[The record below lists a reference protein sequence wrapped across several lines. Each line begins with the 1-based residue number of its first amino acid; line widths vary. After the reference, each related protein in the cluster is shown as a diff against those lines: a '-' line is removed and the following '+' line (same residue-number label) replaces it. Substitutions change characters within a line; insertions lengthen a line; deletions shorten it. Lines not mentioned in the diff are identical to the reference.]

1 LGQAVQ
7 LWGQSFQVVGVS
19 ARVDEASLGDE
30 GRPAFF
36 LSADQ
41 FPQDGLRVAIRTAG
55 DDPLAVAAAVR
66 TAIRDQD
73 PDIAL
78 TDVQTMNARVDGT
91 LAQPRFRT
99 GLVSAFALVGL
110 ILAAVGLYGVLA
122 YLVMLRRHEIGIR
135 MAVGADAGAVLRLVL
150 LEGTRMVGAG
160 LLLGLLGGCAVSL
173 ALRGLLFGVSPTD
186 PVAMCGSAFVLLG
199 AAALAA
205 LLPALRAVRVSPLE
219 ALRAE

>member
-1 LGQAVQ
+1 
-7 LWGQSFQVVGVS
+7 
-19 ARVDEASLGDE
+19 
-30 GRPAFF
+30 
-36 LSADQ
+36 
-41 FPQDGLRVAIRTAG
+41 
-55 DDPLAVAAAVR
+55 VAAAVR

-186 PVAMCGSAFVLLG
+186 PVAMCGSALVLLG